1 MQIDKTP
8 RMVIQSNPTTLFR
21 YHFQVTNFFTKQL
34 GMGRFECGVG
44 LMADWGTPAITESD
58 RLVADIVSPIW
69 HDQRGA
75 TGRATPLLVRRLGE
89 CPHLCET
96 VKMDDSILSR

>member
-1 MQIDKTP
+1 MKRAALQIDKTP

-34 GMGRFECGVG
+34 GMGRFECGVE

-75 TGRATPLLVRRLGE
+75 TGRASPPARSSAGRVSPSLRD
-89 CPHLCET
+89 C
-96 VKMDDSILSR
+96 